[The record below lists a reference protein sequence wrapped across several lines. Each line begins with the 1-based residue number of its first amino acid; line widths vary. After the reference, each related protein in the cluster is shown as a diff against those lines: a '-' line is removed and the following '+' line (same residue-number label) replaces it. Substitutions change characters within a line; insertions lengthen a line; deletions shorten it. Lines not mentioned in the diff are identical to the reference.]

1 MKRLTAGLLA
11 LMLLA
16 TLLPGCGKKEQ
27 WNVDN
32 FFLSDDGT
40 TYSVSYRHDDGTEEV
55 VAEMGSYPQPLT
67 IIAGKLYYVHGGS
80 MVAVD
85 LKDPTQRQTLTEPG
99 LSGLSI
105 GFIDDGAVYCPLA
118 TDTEKCYRVAL
129 DLSECTRVAIPREQR
144 PTDYDALLDQIYAA
158 VGAIDNRMALRTL
171 RARYSETGSLT
182 SLEMTVWSLQEETY
196 SLNSWADVHVSVQRS
211 GSGFTVAAQDQHR
224 PLPMDSETV
233 AAMLSVQRF
242 VETVKAVDSA
252 DLWTSQKT
260 GQPLTIIAGKLYYVH
275 GGSMVAVDLKDPTQR
290 QTLTEPGLSG
300 LSIGFIDDGAVYC
313 PLATDTEKCYRVA
326 LDLSEC
332 TRVAIPR
339 EQRPTDYDALLDQI
353 YAAVGA
359 IDNRMALRTLRARYS
374 ETGSLTSLEMTVWSL
389 QEETYSLNSW
399 ADVHV
404 SVQRSGSG
412 FTVAAQDQHRPLPMD
427 SETVAAMLSVQRFV
441 ETVKAVDSADLWTSQ
456 KTGQPLYYQLTYHA
470 SEYEA
475 AVAAD
480 GGVPCLNPDG
490 SAAQLPQGSL
500 LVLAQC
506 YDRGDA
512 NIALTDSQGLTTGA
526 LRVIVPAA

>member
-144 PTDYDALLDQIYAA
+144 PTDYDALLDKIYAA

-211 GSGFTVAAQDQHR
+211 GSSFTVSAQDQHR
-224 PLPMDSETV
+224 PLPMDSDTV
-233 AAMLSVQRF
+233 AAMLSVQQWAQ
-242 VETVKAVDSA
+242 TMQAMDQA
-252 DLWTSQKT
+252 DLWA
-260 GQPLTIIAGKLYYVH
+260 GQL
-275 GGSMVAVDLKDPTQR
+275 
-290 QTLTEPGLSG
+290 
-300 LSIGFIDDGAVYC
+300 
-313 PLATDTEKCYRVA
+313 
-326 LDLSEC
+326 
-332 TRVAIPR
+332 
-339 EQRPTDYDALLDQI
+339 
-353 YAAVGA
+353 
-359 IDNRMALRTLRARYS
+359 
-374 ETGSLTSLEMTVWSL
+374 
-389 QEETYSLNSW
+389 
-399 ADVHV
+399 
-404 SVQRSGSG
+404 
-412 FTVAAQDQHRPLPMD
+412 
-427 SETVAAMLSVQRFV
+427 
-441 ETVKAVDSADLWTSQ
+441 
-456 KTGQPLYYQLTYHA
+456 TGQPLYYELTYHA
-470 SEYEA
+470 AEYEA
-475 AVAAD
+475 AVAAES
-480 GGVPCLNPDG
+480 VPCLHPDG
-490 SAAQLPQGSL
+490 TAAQLPQGSL

-512 NIALTDSQGLTTGA
+512 NITLTDAKGLSVGA
-526 LRVIVPAA
+526 LRVVVPAA